1 MALVTLSVFLGLT
14 LSTRWPMQ
22 RLGRKRALM
31 VVHEQAAL
39 AGLVSIAVHAIAL
52 LGDAFL
58 HPAPYDVI
66 VPFTLDHARVW
77 TGLGVIAM
85 WLAALLG
92 LSAYF
97 RQRIGARRWR
107 SLHRLTLLV
116 YVLALAH
123 ALGAGTDAENPVVRL
138 ACSEPPRHCCSSPAC
153 GCSAAPRLP
162 ALPPGNQL
170 AEQFRCSVE
179 TVSVPPRPRRRCSRS
194 ARSASASGSV
204 SGPSATTRKSAC
216 SRRRT
221 APRRLPALLRGR
233 RRAAG
238 GPQGH
243 EATGPDAREI
253 RELMEM
259 LDLASSGGT
268 LRPKQGRRVAGA

>member
-1 MALVTLSVFLGLT
+1 MTPVAVAAAEYGWWLASRAAGLTAMALVTVSVFLGLT

-77 TGLGVIAM
+77 TGPGVIAM
-85 WLAALLG
+85 WLGALLG
-92 LSAYF
+92 LSASF
-97 RQRIGARRWR
+97 RQRIGAKRWR

-123 ALGAGTDAENPVVRL
+123 ALGAGTDAGSPVVRL
-138 ACSEPPRHCCSSPAC
+138 ALLAT
-153 GCSAAPRLP
+153 AAPL
-162 ALPPGNQL
+162 LFL
-170 AEQFRCSVE
+170 ACVRMLGGASEGRAH
-179 TVSVPPRPRRRCSRS
+179 SR
-194 ARSASASGSV
+194 A
-204 SGPSATTRKSAC
+204 
-216 SRRRT
+216 
-221 APRRLPALLRGR
+221 
-233 RRAAG
+233 
-238 GPQGH
+238 
-243 EATGPDAREI
+243 
-253 RELMEM
+253 
-259 LDLASSGGT
+259 
-268 LRPKQGRRVAGA
+268 